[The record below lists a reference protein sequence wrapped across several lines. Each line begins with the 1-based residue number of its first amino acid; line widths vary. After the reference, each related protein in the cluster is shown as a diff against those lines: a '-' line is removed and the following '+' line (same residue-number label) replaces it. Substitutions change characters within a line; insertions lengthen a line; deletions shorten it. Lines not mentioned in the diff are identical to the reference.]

1 VGGYPC
7 LDLIRITSTLFRP
20 VRSPSPLTS
29 PSTHTLH
36 FSETL
41 VAMTLS
47 ITFYCLFFLSLS
59 LAPMIITSRSLRKR
73 WILNH
78 FFLFSPFIL
87 SIHNRRTFTQNFGR
101 FFFILFQE
109 LLSPSSSCL
118 LFEQVSI
125 LPFFFREI
133 LHLLKVWPLPP
144 ILVGGL
150 LHIFHSTSDYRAHRI
165 ESVERRLVRH
175 WLDRSI
181 LGRSFVVCICCAPGS
196 FRQG

>member
-1 VGGYPC
+1 VSSKFPGALERQRPWRRVGGYPC

-78 FFLFSPFIL
+78 FFPFSPFIL
-87 SIHNRRTFTQNFGR
+87 SIHNRRTFPRNFGR
-101 FFFILFQE
+101 FFFILFK
-109 LLSPSSSCL
+109 SCSL
-118 LFEQVSI
+118 RRRLAFCLNKFRSY
-125 LPFFFREI
+125 PFFFE
-133 LHLLKVWPLPP
+133 
-144 ILVGGL
+144 
-150 LHIFHSTSDYRAHRI
+150 
-165 ESVERRLVRH
+165 
-175 WLDRSI
+175 
-181 LGRSFVVCICCAPGS
+181 RSFI
-196 FRQG
+196 F